1 MVSQL
6 NISLPI
12 IQAPM
17 AGVQDASLALAV
29 CEAGGLGSIPA
40 AMMSAQQLTDNLQCM
55 QASGMPYNVN
65 FFAHNP
71 PQVNASE
78 LDAWNEHLAPWFDEY
93 GLSIAGVPAVPS
105 RQPFSRET
113 ADLIGPFKP
122 PVVSFHF
129 GLPEVELVA
138 RIKSWGSLVIS
149 SATTL
154 DEARWLEAHGADM
167 VIAQGV
173 EAGGHRGIFL
183 TDDLSTQVPTME
195 LVQACVA
202 ALSIPVVAAGG
213 IGSAQ
218 QVQACLDAGAIAVQ
232 IGTTFLLC
240 DEAGTNAFHR
250 QVLQSGRAGM
260 THITN
265 VFSGRPARS
274 MENVAVTEIGPWSDV
289 APSFPLAGN
298 AMGMLRQA
306 AEAVGKDDFT
316 PLWSGTNNRYCD
328 TIPAGQMVRRLGG
341 IKGA

>member
-1 MVSQL
+1 MVPQL

-17 AGVQDASLALAV
+17 AGVQDADLALAV

-40 AMMSAQQLTDNLQCM
+40 AMMSAQQLIDNLQRM
-55 QASGMPYNVN
+55 QASGMPYNIN
-65 FFAHNP
+65 FFTHNP

-93 GLSIAGVPAVPS
+93 GLSIADVPAAPS
-105 RQPFSRET
+105 RQPFSSET
-113 ADLIGPFKP
+113 ADLIEPFKP

-154 DEARWLEAHGADM
+154 DEARWLEASGADM

-183 TDDLSTQVPTME
+183 TDDLTTQMPTMD
-195 LVQACVA
+195 LVKACVE
-202 ALSIPVVAAGG
+202 ALSIPVIAAGG

-218 QVQACLDAGAIAVQ
+218 QVQACLAAGAVAAQ

-240 DEAGTNAFHR
+240 NEAATNAFHR
-250 QVLQSGRAGM
+250 QALQSDNAGV
-260 THITN
+260 THLTN

-274 MENVAVTEIGPWSDV
+274 MENLAVTKIGPWNKL

-298 AMGMLRQA
+298 AMGLLRKA
-306 AEAVGKDDFT
+306 AESHGKDDFT
-316 PLWSGTNNRYCD
+316 PLWSGTNNRHCD
-328 TIPAGQMVRRLGG
+328 TIPAGQMARRLADIEGD
-341 IKGA
+341 